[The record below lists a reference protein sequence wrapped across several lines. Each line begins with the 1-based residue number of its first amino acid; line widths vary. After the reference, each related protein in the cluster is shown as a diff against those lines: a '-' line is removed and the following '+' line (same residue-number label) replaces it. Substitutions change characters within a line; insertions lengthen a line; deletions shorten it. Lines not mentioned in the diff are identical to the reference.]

1 MNKREIKKNVLLL
14 HAPFNKYTFNENW
27 RNLKTLS
34 PPLGLLYLGT
44 PLIKNGY
51 EVSFIDLNV
60 DKFSRKEFL
69 NRIRKQDF
77 ILITCFEGTIRN
89 VIKIIH
95 DIKKVNKIGY
105 IICGGPQCNIVR
117 EYVEGSDITCVGEVE
132 GYITRILDSLV
143 SKKFLK
149 DIPGI
154 IYEQNGLIVKNPGF
168 MMQSE
173 LDSSLFPVRELM
185 DRQKYGFI
193 GITRINLALIMS
205 SRGCPFNCHYC
216 VNSSLNSIYR
226 ERSVENVINEL
237 KSLEGQSYRYISFG
251 DDNFLLN
258 KKRVIN
264 LMNRIIED
272 KIKVK
277 MIVLGRVDSADIV
290 VYRKLREAGVI
301 AILFGIESA
310 NQEVLDFYNKKTT
323 VEKGIEA
330 IKLANKVGIITF
342 GSFIIGA
349 PFETKK
355 HFDKNK
361 EYFDLVPLDLMICNK
376 LVYLKGSRLW
386 INAKNKGLI
395 KKTEHNVKV
404 NQKLSFYSPREWSVI
419 KNELTLHFYK
429 NPRRILRLLI
439 KVVRLGEVGLIF
451 KILLDIK
458 AIKKRLMATLLD

>member
-173 LDSSLFPVRELM
+173 LDSSLFPARELM